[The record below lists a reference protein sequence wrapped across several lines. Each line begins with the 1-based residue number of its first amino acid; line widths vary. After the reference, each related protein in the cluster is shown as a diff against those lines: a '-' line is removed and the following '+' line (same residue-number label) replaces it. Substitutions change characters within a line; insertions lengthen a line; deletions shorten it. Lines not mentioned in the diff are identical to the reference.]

1 MNSMKFAVLFIFCL
15 MQPVGVLA
23 DTKPTTMA
31 KVEITQMST
40 TTAVIPD
47 KIDATQAPVQAAE
60 KKPEGLIIGK
70 NLKVGMPLE
79 GAIKLLGIPSSMN
92 IKRGTESKLD
102 SIAIDYQNHGII
114 LHVLNGKRQVEALE
128 ILPQF
133 QGSFVEGVKMGENFT
148 ALIDKYGVPQSMNA
162 SLAKYPKKGMYF
174 SLKENIVIA
183 AYIFVK
189 NSKLLSH
196 QLYKNR

>member
-1 MNSMKFAVLFIFCL
+1 MNITKFAVLFIFCL

-31 KVEITQMST
+31 KVEITQMNA
-40 TTAVIPD
+40 TTADIPD
-47 KIDATQAPVQAAE
+47 KTDANQAPVRVAE
-60 KKPEGLIIGK
+60 EKPEGLIIGK

-79 GAIKLLGIPSSMN
+79 GAIKLLGIPGSMN

-102 SIAIDYQNHGII
+102 SIAIGYQNHGVV
-114 LHVLNGKRQVEALE
+114 LHVLNGKNKVEALE

-133 QGSFVEGVKMGENFT
+133 QGSFVEGVKIGENFT

-162 SLAKYPKKGMYF
+162 SLAKYPEKGMYF
-174 SLKENIVIA
+174 SLKENILVA

-189 NSKLLSH
+189 NSKILSH